1 MRKGVGVSG
10 KILIVEDEPD
20 VADLVAD
27 VLQMEGYSSHICTG
41 ETALDDALRFR
52 PDLVLLDLMMP
63 VMDGFEVARRLRAN
77 QQTHDL
83 TIVVMTAMH
92 DAASRAQEV
101 GTPYFIA
108 KPFDIAELLRIVNK
122 AAPI

>member
-1 MRKGVGVSG
+1 MSG

-63 VMDGFEVARRLRAN
+63 VVDGFEVARRLRAN